1 MRSGPAEIIPGRP
14 TDRVYC
20 DQLGSE
26 RSIRGDMLKRTLLVC
41 AIIAGPCALIVFAL
55 LIGPAAVRSRPPS
68 AAPNIVL
75 IVADDLGFSDIGCYG
90 AEVAT
95 PNLDQ
100 LATRGVRFTQFY
112 NAARCSPSRAAL
124 LTGLYPHQAG
134 VGHLLEDWQPPG
146 YTAGLNERCATI
158 AELLQAGGYSTYHVG
173 KWHVG
178 GVAQKSERNHPL
190 NRGFDRAYGTGGG
203 GNHFALGLYD
213 DRKYMKAPDDFYSTD
228 AFADRAVDFI
238 RDHQRQHADR
248 PFFLHL
254 CFTAPHFPL
263 QARPEDI
270 ERYRGKYANGWDA
283 LRQQRYTRQ
292 KELGVIDAHW
302 PLSPRDS
309 EAASWEEVPKS
320 ERAELE
326 LRMSIYAAMI
336 DCLDRGIGR
345 VLEEIRQAGGEENTV
360 VIFVSDNGASAE
372 AVEPPGEERAQEPT
386 TESTTQP
393 HRSLGAGWANAA
405 NTPFRGYKMWLQ
417 EGGISTPLLISWP
430 HKLKHDGS
438 ITPQVG
444 HVIDLMPTCLDLAR
458 VKYPQLFEG
467 RELTPLAGRS
477 LVPVLQGQSPSPRTL
492 AWEHEGNRAM
502 RDGDLKLVADFRG
515 PWQLYDL
522 KADRTETHDLAA
534 QRPDDVT
541 RLSAMWQVWA
551 DHVGVVD
558 WQTLP
563 GSSYRPSSQYRKKS
577 EPLTR

>member
-1 MRSGPAEIIPGRP
+1 MINWERQERSGG
-14 TDRVYC
+14 
-20 DQLGSE
+20 G
-26 RSIRGDMLKRTLLVC
+26 MLKRTALVC
-41 AIIAGPCALIVFAL
+41 AICAGPCALIVFAF
-55 LIGPAAVRSRPPS
+55 LIGPAAVKNRPPS
-68 AAPNIVL
+68 GAPNIVL

-90 AEVAT
+90 AEIAT

-100 LATRGVRFTQFY
+100 LAARGVRFAQFY
-112 NAARCSPSRAAL
+112 NAARCSPSRASL

-134 VGHLLEDWQPPG
+134 VGHQLEDWQAPG
-146 YTAGLNERCATI
+146 YTAGLNERCVTI
-158 AELLQAGGYSTYHVG
+158 AELLQASGYSTYHVG

-178 GVAQKSERNHPL
+178 GVAQKNERNHPL
-190 NRGFDRAYGTGGG
+190 NRGFDRAYGTGAG
-203 GNHFALGLYD
+203 GNHFTLGLYD

-238 RDHQRQHADR
+238 RDHRRQHTEG

-263 QARPEDI
+263 QARPDDI
-270 ERYRGKYANGWDA
+270 ERYRGKYASGWDA
-283 LRQQRYTRQ
+283 LRQQRYARQ

-309 EAASWEEVPKS
+309 EAPSWEEVPKT

-336 DCLDRGIGR
+336 DCLDRGVGR
-345 VLEEIRQAGGEENTV
+345 VLDEIRQSGCEENTV

-372 AVEPPGEERAQEPT
+372 VLEPGGEERPPQPPTAQ
-386 TESTTQP
+386 STTQP

-417 EGGISTPLLISWP
+417 EGGISTPLIISWP
-430 HKLKHDGS
+430 GKWKHTGS

-444 HVIDLMPTCLDLAR
+444 HIIDLMPTCLELAHL
-458 VKYPQLFEG
+458 KYPQVFEG

-477 LVPVLQGQSPSPRTL
+477 LVPILQGQSPSPRKL
-492 AWEHEGNRAM
+492 AWEHEGNRAI
-502 RDGDLKLVADFRG
+502 RDGDFKLVADFQG

-522 KADRTETHDLAA
+522 KADRTETRDLAA

-541 RLSAMWQVWA
+541 RLSAMWQSWA
-551 DHVGVVD
+551 DQVGVVN

-563 GSSYRPSSQYRKKS
+563 GSSYRPSSHYRKKS

>member
-1 MRSGPAEIIPGRP
+1 
-14 TDRVYC
+14 
-20 DQLGSE
+20 
-26 RSIRGDMLKRTLLVC
+26 MLKRTLLVC

-178 GVAQKSERNHPL
+178 GVAQKNERNHPL

-228 AFADRAVDFI
+228 AFADRAADFI

-270 ERYRGKYANGWDA
+270 ERYRGKYASGWDA

-309 EAASWEEVPKS
+309 EATSWEEVPKS

-336 DCLDRGIGR
+336 DCLDRGIGQ
-345 VLEEIRQAGGEENTV
+345 VLSEIRQSGAEENTV

-372 AVEPPGEERAQEPT
+372 AVEPPWEERAQEPT

-393 HRSLGAGWANAA
+393 HRSLGAAWANAA

-417 EGGISTPLLISWP
+417 EGGISTPLIISWP
-430 HKLKHDGS
+430 LKLKHAGS

-444 HVIDLMPTCLDLAR
+444 HLIDLMPTCLDLAQ
-458 VKYPQLFEG
+458 VKYPQVFQG

-477 LVPVLQGQSPSPRTL
+477 LVPILQGQSPSPRTL
-492 AWEHEGNRAM
+492 AWEHEGNRAL

-534 QRPDDVT
+534 QRPNDVI